1 MALSESSN
9 RTATVA
15 FRELTAPHLLWHNR
29 AGGAF
34 DGTHV
39 MALIRLLTLVLFAS
53 FWFTAAQAADEG
65 ARVILV
71 LDASGSM
78 RGKIDGKSKMDIAKA
93 VVGRIVKSWNPA
105 DELGLVVYGHRKKG
119 SCDDIEVLRE
129 PGALDAAQ
137 YMKSVNGLNPKGKTP
152 MTQAVRMAAE
162 SLQYTEKKA
171 TVILVSDGIET
182 CDADPCA
189 VAEEL
194 AKAGVELKVH
204 TVGFGLDDQGAVAQL
219 RCLAEKTGGTF
230 TTANNEADLQKA
242 LAKTVKAE
250 APPPIPAPAPAEK
263 FNFRGHVRQAG
274 GLELAKPFGGANWVF
289 KTAPQADGTEGA
301 YVSTEYEPEMK
312 TNLAPGKYVVTI
324 TSDYATVDVPF
335 EIKAGEVTKI
345 DTSLNAGIVK
355 LSGEVAAGSPVGEAA
370 NWVIADPDGKYLAT
384 LYGAHPQA
392 LLKSGDYKV
401 KLTLGNAKADAAF
414 HVDAGKTSDQLVSLG
429 AGKLLVSAVFSKGGE
444 AMSQGMAFEV
454 RHPDTATGDKGEWI
468 ATDYA
473 AQSKFDLPA
482 GKYVVIVKLGLAEAH
497 QDVEVTAGAPVTIN
511 IDANAGFIAA
521 TADGVT
527 SFEVREGKKSLDGDN
542 KWITT
547 SYDPTLNIAANA
559 GSYLVKAFRGDEVIG
574 EKVVDVKAGE
584 RSEITLP

>member
-1 MALSESSN
+1 
-9 RTATVA
+9 
-15 FRELTAPHLLWHNR
+15 
-29 AGGAF
+29 
-34 DGTHV
+34 
-39 MALIRLLTLVLFAS
+39 MALIRLLTLVLFAGFMFAS
-53 FWFTAAQAADEG
+53 AQAADEG

-78 RGKIDGKSKMDIAKA
+78 RGKIDGRSKMDIAKV
-93 VVGRIVKSWNPA
+93 VVGKIVKSWNTA
-105 DELGLVVYGHRKKG
+105 DELGLVVYGHRQKG
-119 SCDDIEVLRE
+119 SCEDIEVLRE
-129 PGALDAAQ
+129 PGTLDAAS
-137 YMKSVNGLNPKGKTP
+137 YMKAVKSLNPKGKTP

-194 AKAGVELKVH
+194 AKAGIDLKVH

-219 RCLAEKTGGTF
+219 KCLAEKTGGTF

-250 APPPIPAPAPAEK
+250 APPPAPAEK
-263 FNFRGHVRQAG
+263 FNFRGHVRQADG
-274 GLELAKPFGGANWVF
+274 VELAKPFAGANWVF

-324 TSDYATVDVPF
+324 TSDYARADVPF

-355 LSGEVAAGSPVGEAA
+355 FSGEVAAGSPVGNAA
-370 NWVIADPDGKYLAT
+370 NWVIAGSDGKYLAT
-384 LYGAHPQA
+384 LYGAKPQA
-392 LLKSGDYKV
+392 LLVSGDYKV
-401 KLTLGNAKADAAF
+401 TLTLGNAKAEAAF
-414 HVDAGKTSDQLVSLG
+414 HIDAGKTTDQLVSLG
-429 AGKLLVSAVFSKGGE
+429 SGKLVVSAVFSKGGE
-444 AMSQGMAFEV
+444 AMADGMSFEV
-454 RHPDTATGDKGEWI
+454 RQPDTATGEKGEWI
-468 ATDYA
+468 ATEYA
-473 AQSKFDLPA
+473 AQSKFDLPT
-482 GKYVVIVKLGLAEAH
+482 GKYLVIAKLGLAEAR
-497 QDVEVTAGAPVTIN
+497 QEVEVTAGAPVTII
-511 IDANAGFIAA
+511 IDANAGFIAV

-527 SFEVREGKKSLDGDN
+527 SYEVREGKKSLDGKN

-559 GSYLVKAFRGDEVIG
+559 GSYLVKAFKGDEVIG
-574 EKVVDVKAGE
+574 EKVIEVKAGE
-584 RSEITLP
+584 RTEITLP